1 MSTVEMTE
9 QVQFTVDQHGK
20 VTAVVVPADL
30 RRAIE
35 LLALEPRPSGSRALD
50 ISTLDLPP
58 EVEIRRLR
66 IEFWRLVYAI
76 HAADSWVWVLG
87 LQRRPPY
94 DYADLPDLAQ
104 KLRT

>member
-1 MSTVEMTE
+1 MAVAYTLYIEPEV
-9 QVQFTVDQHGK
+9 H
-20 VTAVVVPADL
+20 TAREKLPGHVRQRL

-35 LLALEPRPSGSRALD
+35 ALAQEPQPSGSRALD
-50 ISTLDLPP
+50 VSTLDLPP

-66 IEFWRLVYAI
+66 IESWRLVYAV

-94 DYADLPDLAQ
+94 DYADLPDLVQ
-104 KLRT
+104 KLGA